1 MKHTPGNNSNPK
13 PPTSR
18 DGIESWLDVL
28 TSMLSLPPS
37 QRTQVRD
44 ELEDH
49 LRSRV
54 DDLLVLG
61 KSEAEATRTAIS
73 ELGETAQLA
82 RHISSAN
89 RTPKSF
95 RRFAMNATFFVLAGS
110 ILTASV
116 SMMMPTATQQQ
127 TLGTTETESFLVNQ
141 HLQSGQD
148 HLDSAP
154 FKVRGATIADLIN
167 HIDLN
172 TERPLIV
179 HWELLSDLGYE
190 RDAPLNIDADPIS
203 AKLVLTILAERIEPV
218 LRDSIV
224 ELEMDDHIEIST
236 RSHIDRRTTERRI
249 YDLSVFASESSLRGG
264 VGSRSDRAAA
274 EMRNS
279 MQRVTELLQSHIS
292 PDAWVN
298 LGGDTASATVLNTT
312 LVVSAP
318 QRMHAEIESLLDEL
332 KIQQQAQ
339 ERDKRMDS
347 ELALQRIRK
356 EYEVSK
362 KEFLTKSNE
371 FGRIQLRV
379 QQIEE
384 RMASGKLTDEEFDQA
399 RRDLG
404 DVGLMLK
411 EFQLELNEQERRYTN
426 LQSLLIGAESDQL
439 RSQLN

>member
-1 MKHTPGNNSNPK
+1 MTHTNTDNP
-13 PPTSR
+13 PPISR

-54 DDLLVLG
+54 DDLLITG
-61 KSEAEATRTAIS
+61 QTEAQAIRTAIA

-116 SMMMPTATQQQ
+116 SMMMPTATLHQ
-127 TLGTTETESFLVNQ
+127 TQRTAETESVSASQ
-141 HLQSGQD
+141 HQQSEPEL
-148 HLDSAP
+148 LDSVT
-154 FKVRGATIADLIN
+154 FEVRGATIADLIQ
-167 HIDLN
+167 HIDRN

-179 HWELLSDLGYE
+179 HWELLYDLGYE
-190 RDAPLNIDADPIS
+190 GDAPLNIDADPIT
-203 AKLVLTILAERIEPV
+203 AALVLTILAERIEPV
-218 LRDSIV
+218 LRDSIAV
-224 ELEMDDHIEIST
+224 LEKDDHVEIST
-236 RSHIDRRTTERRI
+236 RTHFDRRTTERRI
-249 YDLSVFASESSLRGG
+249 YDLTEFASGSNSGGG
-264 VGSRSDRAAA
+264 VGAQSDRAAA
-274 EMRNS
+274 ETRNA

-318 QRMHAEIESLLDEL
+318 ERMHIEIESLLEEL

-339 ERDKRMDS
+339 VHDKRMQS
-347 ELALQRIRK
+347 EQALQRIRK
-356 EYEVSK
+356 EYEVAK
-362 KEFLTKSNE
+362 KEYLTRSNE
-371 FGRIQLRV
+371 FGRIQLRG
-379 QQIEE
+379 QQLEV
-384 RMASGKLTDEEFDQA
+384 RMASGELSDEEVDQA
-399 RRDLG
+399 RQELG
-404 DVGLMLK
+404 DLGLMLK
-411 EFQLELNEQERRYTN
+411 EFQLELNEQERRYMS
-426 LQSLLIGAESDQL
+426 LQSLLIGAESEQL
-439 RSQLN
+439 RAELN